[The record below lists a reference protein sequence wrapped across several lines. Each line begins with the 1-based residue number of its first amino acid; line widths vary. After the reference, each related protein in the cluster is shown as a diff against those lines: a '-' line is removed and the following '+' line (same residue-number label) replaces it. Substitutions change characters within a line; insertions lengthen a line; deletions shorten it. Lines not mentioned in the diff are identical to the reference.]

1 MVLVYRM
8 QVLKEVLRIISD
20 MVYSIYLK
28 FVLIS
33 GILTLFIN
41 IALIITKGHVTRGN
55 FFLQLATQR
64 RFKLPFTREI
74 TLLVCKIIRLQVIQQ
89 LAYVY
94 NSTGACDIFFHPNLR
109 CKLQKWFLYVRCFSG
124 QISAWRFLIRSFFY
138 AGCLLYKIEQI
149 WLLVMYLF

>member
-1 MVLVYRM
+1 MFKFM
-8 QVLKEVLRIISD
+8 KKAAILKAML
-20 MVYSIYLK
+20 
-28 FVLIS
+28 
-33 GILTLFIN
+33 
-41 IALIITKGHVTRGN
+41 RGN
-55 FFLQLATQR
+55 FSCNLQRNGVSSCVLQKKSPPA
-64 RFKLPFTREI
+64 